1 MNVYLVC
8 CLAGNAGI
16 GLVFRLF
23 SERFELLDV
32 SSRAAT
38 VVWHPLPVE
47 DAEVAAPA
55 RAPLFAGEYELTWTL
70 SGRPF
75 SGRPSLARWSNF
87 FRVASVA
94 MELVRG
100 GAVVS
105 WRLWSEV
112 YTFTDS
118 PDPRYVLAAYPPPP
132 APGFVVVDGA
142 AFHEHAPVLAWEQEN
157 ALRLDVS
164 LDDHP
169 LLRLNGGSALP
180 DLSWPDTEP

>member
-1 MNVYLVC
+1 MNVYLIC
-8 CLAGNAGI
+8 QLARTAEI

-23 SERFELLDV
+23 SERFELEIE
-32 SSRAAT
+32 SARQAT
-38 VVWHPLPVE
+38 VAWCPLRVE
-47 DAEVAAPA
+47 DAEIAAA
-55 RAPLFAGEYELTWTL
+55 SRATLFVGEDELTWTL

-87 FRVASVA
+87 LRVGSVA
-94 MELVRG
+94 MELVRS

-118 PDPRYVLAAYPPPP
+118 PDPRYVLAAYPPPS

-164 LDDHP
+164 LDRHP
-169 LLRLNGGSALP
+169 LLQGDDASALRG
-180 DLSWPDTEP
+180 LFRRESEP